1 MCSVSPVNSKHY
13 YLLAQCGNM
22 RRSSFA
28 QATFVDFVT
37 IKEKIWKI
45 IFFMCLRI
53 CGWYSKYQP
62 RVVGKMTAYV
72 EALKRRQSA
81 VTSRGVQHAP
91 SSTKRCIFI
100 NTKSVRYRSAN
111 IPLSAGHLFQW
122 FHQKVH
128 LVISRT

>member
-45 IFFMCLRI
+45 IFHVLTYM
-53 CGWYSKYQP
+53 W
-62 RVVGKMTAYV
+62 VVLKVLAASGGKDDCV
-72 EALKRRQSA
+72 C
-81 VTSRGVQHAP
+81 RG
-91 SSTKRCIFI
+91 S
-100 NTKSVRYRSAN
+100 
-111 IPLSAGHLFQW
+111 
-122 FHQKVH
+122 
-128 LVISRT
+128 